1 MLNSFDYKSELNRNK
16 ITDRKIT
23 RWNIVMND
31 EDLFSAAMTDVTPL
45 KNNNDK
51 VSSKASAIDKTNA
64 EARRKAAQANELADP
79 NQLTCEQV
87 EMLHP
92 DDVLSYKKDGVQQ
105 GVFKNLRLGKYDI
118 HTVLNLHGKSVA
130 EARAAVYDFV
140 NDSQKM
146 NLRSLLIQHGK
157 GIKSQP
163 HQAVIKSYIN
173 KWLQQLDMV
182 LAFHSAL
189 PQHGGAGAVYVL
201 LKKSDEARLE
211 NKEKHQKRSR

>member
-1 MLNSFDYKSELNRNK
+1 
-16 ITDRKIT
+16 
-23 RWNIVMND
+23 MND
-31 EDLFSAAMTDVTPL
+31 DDLFFAAMSDVKPL
-45 KNNNDK
+45 KGTQDK
-51 VSSKASAIDKTNA
+51 IVSQSQSKDNETNR
-64 EARRKAAQANELADP
+64 ARRQAAQATEWEAP
-79 NQLTCEQV
+79 NQLTTEAV

-92 DDVLSYKKDGVQQ
+92 DDLLSFKKDGVQQ

-130 EARAAVYDFV
+130 EARKAIYEFV
-140 NDSQKM
+140 HDSQKM
-146 NLRSLLIQHGK
+146 QLRALLIQHGK

-163 HQAVIKSYIN
+163 QQAIIKSYVN

-189 PQHGGAGAVYVL
+189 PQHGGASSVYVL